1 MRLPLTNEVLL
12 LVEVYGPERTSKSV
26 NSGARRS
33 RLRWLT
39 VYVTWN
45 GRPTTTC
52 LGACALKTTSSA
64 KADKV
69 MKANTIVIIFLIL
82 TTLFLR
88 DVCDLA
94 DAASSPGYLARL
106 ARGPAGSAPRSLCP
120 SGRRF
125 VLVAVVVAL
134 ADLVFD
140 PDFVVVLVVAVDLVS
155 DPGSV
160 GSVGFVAAV
169 AAVVA
174 TSAST

>member
-52 LGACALKTTSSA
+52 FGACALKTTSSA
-64 KADKV
+64 NADKV

-82 TTLFLR
+82 TILFLR

-94 DAASSPGYLARL
+94 DAASSPEYLARL

-120 SGRRF
+120 SDLRMVALAGLDF
-125 VLVAVVVAL
+125 VALAGLDFVAL
-134 ADLVFD
+134 ADLAAG
-140 PDFVVVLVVAVDLVS
+140 LVSGLVS

-160 GSVGFVAAV
+160 GFVAAV
-169 AAVVA
+169 VAVVA